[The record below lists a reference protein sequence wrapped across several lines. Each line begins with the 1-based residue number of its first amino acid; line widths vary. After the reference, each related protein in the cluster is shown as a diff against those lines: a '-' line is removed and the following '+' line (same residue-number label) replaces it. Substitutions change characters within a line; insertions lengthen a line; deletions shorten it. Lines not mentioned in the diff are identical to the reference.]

1 MAVSQG
7 ISKISGVVIGNIAKE
22 AGVTKA
28 NIWSVAG
35 EQRQPSLF
43 RSLIN
48 SGWASYSQGKNS
60 ASFQVVGSAS
70 GRGFVYFANP
80 NHTIG
85 QTYNFT
91 FTKDAT
97 DAGKIWSLMISSNT
111 TFDATGEST
120 AVSISS
126 SAGTVN
132 SSVTSNN
139 TPTGNAYIGI
149 VKDNATST
157 DSITVTDLIVI

>member
-1 MAVSQG
+1 MAVAQG
-7 ISKISGVVIGNIAKE
+7 ISKISGVAIGNIAKE
-22 AGVTKA
+22 AGVAKA
-28 NIWSVAG
+28 NIWSIAG

-60 ASFQVVGSAS
+60 ASFQAVGSAS

-85 QTYNFT
+85 QTYNFN

-97 DAGKIWSLMISSNT
+97 DAGKVWSLMISSNT
-111 TFDATGEST
+111 TFDAVGQVS
-120 AVSISS
+120 AVGISP

-132 SSVTSNN
+132 GNLLANS
-139 TPTGNAYIGI
+139 TPTGTAYIGI
-149 VKDNATST
+149 VKSSATST
-157 DSITVTDLIVI
+157 DSITVTDLIVT

>member
-1 MAVSQG
+1 
-7 ISKISGVVIGNIAKE
+7 
-22 AGVTKA
+22 
-28 NIWSVAG
+28 
-35 EQRQPSLF
+35 
-43 RSLIN
+43 
-48 SGWASYSQGKNS
+48 
-60 ASFQVVGSAS
+60 
-70 GRGFVYFANP
+70 
-80 NHTIG
+80 
-85 QTYNFT
+85 
-91 FTKDAT
+91 
-97 DAGKIWSLMISSNT
+97 MISSNT

>member
-1 MAVSQG
+1 MAVAQG
-7 ISKISGVVIGNIAKE
+7 ISKISGVAIANVAKE

-35 EQRQPSLF
+35 EQRQASLF

-60 ASFQVVGSAS
+60 ASFQAVGSAS
-70 GRGFVYFANP
+70 GVGFVYFANP

-97 DAGKIWSLMISSNT
+97 DAGKIWSIMVSSNT
-111 TFDATGEST
+111 TFDAAGETSAQGIT
-120 AVSISS
+120 NSAGAVSASIP
-126 SAGTVN
+126 A
-132 SSVTSNN
+132 NN
-139 TPTGNAYIGI
+139 TPTGTAYIGI
-149 VKDNATST
+149 NKVSASST
-157 DSITVTDLIVI
+157 DSITVTDLIVV

>member
-1 MAVSQG
+1 MAVSHG
-7 ISKISGVVIGNIAKE
+7 ISKINGVVISNIAKTS
-22 AGVTKA
+22 GTLKA
-28 NIWSVAG
+28 NIWSLSG

-60 ASFQVVGSAS
+60 ASFTAVGSSS

-85 QTYNFT
+85 QTYNFN

-97 DAGKIWSLMISSNT
+97 DAGKTWTLAVSSNV
-111 TFDATGEST
+111 TFDALGQLNGVALT
-120 AVSISS
+120 S
-126 SAGTVN
+126 SAGAVN
-132 SSVTSNN
+132 VSLVATNV
-139 TPTGNAYIGI
+139 PTGTAYIGI
-149 VKDNATST
+149 NKANATST